1 MNDNISKALSKFK
14 RKKISVFLLLI
25 TCLVGNAQN
34 NCSLVYGDLSYLS
47 PMITISVSIEFD
59 TLFVV
64 GYGTEK
70 EFVEKMKQKFEEK
83 KEGGGVKWENS
94 WNEKRTAVFAR
105 RFKTLFY
112 KYSELDSAAS
122 PQYHLIVRPTKLIP
136 GFDDQE
142 GTHYA
147 FLSGEAYLV
156 KTSEPHKRL
165 AKIIFNNVR
174 GEGIVAD
181 YTGSVRI
188 GDAYAIAGRKV
199 GRLVNQSMK

>member
-1 MNDNISKALSKFK
+1 
-14 RKKISVFLLLI
+14 
-25 TCLVGNAQN
+25 
-34 NCSLVYGDLSYLS
+34 
-47 PMITISVSIEFD
+47 MITISVSIEFD

-83 KEGGGVKWENS
+83 KEGEGVKWENS
-94 WNEKRTAVFAR
+94 WNEKRTVVFAR

-112 KYSELDSAAS
+112 KYSELDSTAS
-122 PQYHLIVRPTKLIP
+122 PQYRLIVRPTKLIP

-147 FLSGEAYLV
+147 YLSGEAYLV

-165 AKIIFNNVR
+165 AKIYLIMF
-174 GEGIVAD
+174 EGKALSLITQAV
-181 YTGSVRI
+181 
-188 GDAYAIAGRKV
+188 
-199 GRLVNQSMK
+199 